1 VWILLDIDGVLVPA
15 NSWKQPEFLADGFPM
30 FNARSVKALQR
41 IISETNASVLLTTSH
56 KTKYN
61 AAQWRDLLKLR
72 GVEPRNVQRLTTNS
86 LLISR
91 KEEILQ
97 WHARKHVPEEAFVI
111 IDDDKMLNELPLNI
125 KKNLVLTSSSVGLT
139 DELADEA
146 ISILRVRQGKSEN
159 KM

>member
-1 VWILLDIDGVLVPA
+1 MILLDIDGVLVPA
-15 NSWKQPEFLADGFPM
+15 NSWKQPAFMADGFPM
-30 FNARSVKALQR
+30 FNPRSVRALQR
-41 IISETNASVLLTTSH
+41 ILTETNAAVLLTTSH
-56 KTKYN
+56 KAKYS

-72 GVEPRNVQRLTTNS
+72 GIEPRKVKRLTTNS

-97 WHARKHVPEEAFVI
+97 WHARKHVPDEAFVI

-146 ISILRVRQGKSEN
+146 VSILRMWLGESEN
-159 KM
+159 NM